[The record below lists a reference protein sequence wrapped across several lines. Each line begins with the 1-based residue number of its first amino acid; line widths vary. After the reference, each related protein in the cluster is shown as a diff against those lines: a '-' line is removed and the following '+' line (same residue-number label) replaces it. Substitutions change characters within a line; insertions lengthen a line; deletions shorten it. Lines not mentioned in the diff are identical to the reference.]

1 MHAVVDF
8 TTSANDP
15 CWDIYKV
22 LATEG
27 RIRVSQGTSFGEI
40 QLKFS
45 AWTWYAMFMYALYEF
60 FAIPGITCN

>member
-45 AWTWYAMFMYALYEF
+45 A
-60 FAIPGITCN
+60 